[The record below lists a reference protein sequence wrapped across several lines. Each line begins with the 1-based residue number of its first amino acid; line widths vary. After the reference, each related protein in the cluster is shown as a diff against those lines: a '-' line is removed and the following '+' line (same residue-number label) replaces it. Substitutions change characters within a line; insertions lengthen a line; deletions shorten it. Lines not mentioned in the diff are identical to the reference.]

1 MNRLMGLETEYGL
14 FIEGVDVGAL
24 TTEART
30 LVQSGP
36 GGPRWDYRG
45 ESPLQ
50 DLRGFRAS
58 RLITNPRDE
67 EVERTAKAPEPRTPH
82 EDHVDRVLL
91 SGARFYHDHGH
102 PEYSTP
108 ECRTLKDLLTHD
120 RAGEQVVWA
129 AARAYTEWTGRRVWV
144 YKNNSDYHGMSYG
157 CHENYLVNRE
167 IPFERLVAG
176 LLPFLVT
183 RVLFTGAGKVGAE
196 AHVRPDERIPYQ
208 LSQRADFFDEVLSVD
223 TLHRRPLMN
232 TRDEPH
238 CDPKRWRRLHVI
250 CGDANLS
257 EYSAALKL
265 GTTALALDL
274 LERGYGP
281 PVELKDP
288 VRTVR
293 ALSREVA
300 GGWLVETRE
309 ERTIPAVDVQ
319 RAYLRSAQ
327 ELAAGRDPETD
338 WLLREWETVLD
349 DLERDPRRLGDRL
362 DWAAKRA
369 LLEDF
374 LASEGQSWETAD
386 LELLQSLEL
395 EYHNIDLQAGLFWA
409 LQDQGAIRRITKEK
423 EIERARQV
431 PPRDTRAY
439 LRGLCLRRFEVEA
452 AGWSRLVVRD
462 GGLRVELD
470 LSSCVDR
477 GTDFLTL
484 PADAT
489 LRDVVEWVAQTR
501 AEADAR
507 R

>member
-14 FIEGVDVGAL
+14 FIEGVDVGSL
-24 TTEART
+24 TTEARA

-108 ECRTLKDLLTHD
+108 ECRSLRELLTHD
-120 RAGEQVVWA
+120 RAGEQIVWA
-129 AARAYTEWTGRRVWV
+129 AAWAYRERTGRRVFI

-157 CHENYLVNRE
+157 CHENYLVRRE

-183 RVLFTGAGKVGAE
+183 RVLFAGTGKVGVE
-196 AHVRPDERIPYQ
+196 AHTHPDERVPYQ

-223 TLHRRPLMN
+223 TLHRRPLIN

-238 CDPKRWRRLHVI
+238 ADPTRWRRLHVI

-257 EYSAALKL
+257 EYSTALKL
-265 GTTALALDL
+265 GTTALALDV
-274 LERGYGP
+274 LEGGYGAP
-281 PVELKDP
+281 IELKDP
-288 VRTVR
+288 VRAIR
-293 ALSREVA
+293 ALSRETE

-309 ERTIPAVDVQ
+309 GKTIPAVDVQ
-319 RAYLRSAQ
+319 RAYLLAAQ

-338 WLLREWETVLD
+338 WLLREWQAALD
-349 DLERDPRRLGDRL
+349 DLESDPRRLRDRL

-374 LASEGQSWETAD
+374 LEAEGQSWETTD
-386 LELLQSLEL
+386 IELLQSLEL
-395 EYHNIDLQAGLFWA
+395 EYHNIDPQVGLFWA
-409 LQDQGAIRRITKEK
+409 LQDQGVIRRITKEK
-423 EIERARQV
+423 EVEHARQL

-452 AGWSRLVVRD
+452 ASWSRLTVHERNR
-462 GGLRVELD
+462 RVELD
-470 LSSCVDR
+470 LSACVD
-477 GTDFLTL
+477 GSADFHEL

-489 LRDVVEWVAQTR
+489 LRDVVEWIAR
-501 AEADAR
+501 AEAR